1 MALAGRS
8 ATSTRQQTLWRQR
21 WLQLHLWLGLML
33 GLVFVLFGL
42 TGSALVFYREI
53 DGWLNPAVV
62 VGREERAEHDLESVF
77 AAITAA
83 HPGRTR
89 GWRLEVPSGANRV
102 YTARYYYPV
111 ETQGK
116 SFAPLLVTADPYSLE
131 IRASRFW
138 GRFAMTF
145 IYDLHYTLLL
155 GAAGATVVALVGLGL
170 LASLLSGLYLWWP
183 TWASVS
189 SALRWKARA
198 GSIRRTYD
206 IHKLSGVYGLVLT
219 LALALTGVMLA
230 KPAWFNPVLQ
240 RIAPIT
246 AVATPRSQ
254 VPAEAGRITMDEAA
268 RLAQQVFPEG
278 RLRWIETPDGAEGVY
293 RLRMQQ
299 PGEPSAR
306 FPQSYVWLDQY
317 DGRVLATRDARKNSI
332 SDSILA
338 WLHPL
343 HNGEAFGSA
352 GRWLAFAAGLLP
364 AVLFVTGLIRW
375 RQKENAKKLIRLR
388 ASSRSVGRLQP

>member
-1 MALAGRS
+1 MQRAGETAS
-8 ATSTRQQTLWRQR
+8 STSRRQLRRQR
-21 WLQLHLWLGLML
+21 WLQVHLWLGLTL

-62 VGREERAEHDLESVF
+62 LDRQEEAEHDLETVF

-89 GWRLEVPSGANRV
+89 GWRLEVPSGANRA

-155 GAAGATVVALVGLGL
+155 GAAGATVVALMGLGL

-183 TWASVS
+183 TWAGVS

-206 IHKLSGVYGLVLT
+206 IHKLIGVYGLVLT
-219 LALALTGVMLA
+219 LVLTVTGVMLA

-268 RLAQQVFPEG
+268 RLARQVFPEG
-278 RLRWIETPDGAEGVY
+278 RLRWIETPDGVEGVY

-306 FPQSYVWLDQY
+306 FPQSYVWLNQY
-317 DGRVLATRDARKNSI
+317 DGRVLAARDARKNSI
-332 SDSILA
+332 SDVILA

-343 HNGEAFGSA
+343 HNGEALGAF
-352 GRWLAFAAGLLP
+352 GRWVAFLAGLLP
-364 AVLFVTGLIRW
+364 AVLFVTGFIRW
-375 RQKENAKKLIRLR
+375 RQKEVAKRSMAIRALSR
-388 ASSRSVGRLQP
+388 TASRS